1 MHENDM
7 KVIDNAKNGNKDAM
21 TKLIEDNNGLIWS
34 IVRRFNGRGYDIEDL
49 YQIGTIGFIKAIQR
63 FDTSFEVRLSTY
75 AVPYILGEIKRYI
88 RDDGPIKVS
97 RSIKELNVKILELQR
112 EFLHKYGRDIS
123 LEEISKELKISKEEI
138 AMALDSAR
146 PVDSIEDAKYK
157 DNKTDKTVS
166 ILEQISTGKDEETEI
181 TNRITIKNLI
191 NELKSLPININSIIN
206 KEVYKE
212 ITNDIYKENDIFF
225 IGRNVDYALC
235 MEGSLKL
242 KEISYIH
249 SEAYAA
255 GELKHGTISLIDNNT
270 PVFAIVTKDSIKEKT
285 ISNIKEVKSR
295 GAKVILVTNDI
306 NIDKEIYDVLIEIPK
321 TSDLLQSMLTIVPL
335 QVLSYEIA
343 KLRGCDIDKPKNLA
357 KSVTVE

>member
-1 MHENDM
+1 MYENDM

-34 IVRRFNGRGYDIEDL
+34 IVRRFNGRGFDIEDL

-63 FDTSFEVRLSTY
+63 FDTSFEVKLSTY
-75 AVPYILGEIKRYI
+75 AVPYILGEIKRYM

-191 NELKSLPININSIIN
+191 NELNDN
-206 KEVYKE
+206 EKE
-212 ITNDIYKENDIFF
+212 IILLRYYKQ
-225 IGRNVDYALC
+225 
-235 MEGSLKL
+235 
-242 KEISYIH
+242 
-249 SEAYAA
+249 
-255 GELKHGTISLIDNNT
+255 
-270 PVFAIVTKDSIKEKT
+270 KT
-285 ISNIKEVKSR
+285 QMQVSKILGITQVQVSR
-295 GAKVILVTNDI
+295 IERKVL
-306 NIDKEIYDVLIEIPK
+306 DKMK
-321 TSDLLQSMLTIVPL
+321 KR
-335 QVLSYEIA
+335 LS
-343 KLRGCDIDKPKNLA
+343 G
-357 KSVTVE
+357 

>member
-1 MHENDM
+1 M

-138 AMALDSAR
+138 AMALDSTR

-191 NELKSLPININSIIN
+191 NELNDN
-206 KEVYKE
+206 EKE
-212 ITNDIYKENDIFF
+212 IILLRYYKQ
-225 IGRNVDYALC
+225 
-235 MEGSLKL
+235 
-242 KEISYIH
+242 
-249 SEAYAA
+249 
-255 GELKHGTISLIDNNT
+255 
-270 PVFAIVTKDSIKEKT
+270 KT
-285 ISNIKEVKSR
+285 QMQVSKILGITQVQVSR
-295 GAKVILVTNDI
+295 IERKVL
-306 NIDKEIYDVLIEIPK
+306 DKMK
-321 TSDLLQSMLTIVPL
+321 KR
-335 QVLSYEIA
+335 LS
-343 KLRGCDIDKPKNLA
+343 G
-357 KSVTVE
+357 